1 MASIKTSIELYD
13 NFSDPMMDIV
23 NAANAGTIAIEN
35 VQSAMNAGVDMSGIN
50 RATAAMQSFEN
61 TMQAIEAPSFS
72 FGDVDTTLPDL
83 GDATPNIT
91 VPVIPVV
98 ESQPQI
104 DVPDGINVP
113 VTAEVVEQP
122 RIDVPAGIEVPVSAK
137 ITEQP
142 QIDVPDLKSRFKIF
156 QPD

>member
-72 FGDVDTTLPDL
+72 FGDVDTRFGGCNSKHYSP
-83 GDATPNIT
+83 GN
-91 VPVIPVV
+91 
-98 ESQPQI
+98 
-104 DVPDGINVP
+104 
-113 VTAEVVEQP
+113 P
-122 RIDVPAGIEVPVSAK
+122 RCGKSAAN
-137 ITEQP
+137 
-142 QIDVPDLKSRFKIF
+142 
-156 QPD
+156 